1 MMGEDTCMAGASF
14 NGHHYRVVFAGN
26 GDLYNL
32 DYWFAEVLEICYIQR
47 VLKVHC
53 GRHSR
58 CAPRAWRA
66 GGAGWAGIGK
76 LSSGQWARGAAWAG
90 FGGLSSEQW
99 VHGGAWAGSGGLNS
113 GHCVADL
120 VMLLD
125 GVPQFG
131 ERHAQGERHS

>member
-1 MMGEDTCMAGASF
+1 MLHPEGFESPLWEAQSLRPQGMEGRWGRMGRNWGVE
-14 NGHHYRVVFAGN
+14 
-26 GDLYNL
+26 
-32 DYWFAEVLEICYIQR
+32 
-47 VLKVHC
+47 
-53 GRHSR
+53 
-58 CAPRAWRA
+58 
-66 GGAGWAGIGK
+66 
-76 LSSGQWARGAAWAG
+76 QWARGAAWAG